1 MSEDFRAKV
10 TAELD
15 TAAAESKLEAFLN
28 KNNKLKIDVE
38 LNQDS
43 AKKMTSSIEKGLKQ
57 TKLDTSSLSK
67 QLAGSFNITD
77 KSTINQIKSQ
87 LNGMLSSLSKAWD
100 GLDFN
105 SKSKG
110 MLDFAAGMEPLQK
123 TLAQNAKMIEGSTGI
138 YDEFFN
144 YFKDKQIYISDELK
158 NALGN
163 DTYKELLQ
171 NNIGKIVRDAG
182 KGIDISSIWGEMQSL
197 FPEHFSENITT
208 QADQVIHA
216 FDLMKKARAEMAQQ
230 MIPYQNMDSQT
241 KAVVDETAWQ
251 QVSTVSGML
260 MGNLKNNIQSAADA
274 AKTTLDLDVN
284 VNTEKVASDLRN
296 AVQNAATGTGEAMN
310 LDLKMNEEQIVSSF
324 RTALSQIATGEEPV
338 KVDIQINKESLKSD
352 LSAALSEM
360 DLPVKFK
367 IDAAELEKQIRAALE
382 KIKDVKMDLH
392 INTDALKQS
401 VGESVTESVNQ
412 AEAQTATVRMPNIDT
427 SNMAQFQQLMGNI
440 NTAGRQGKSVFESLG
455 NTFKQ
460 AFSVYS
466 GAYLLQDGIN
476 KVIQSGKK
484 AVSTV
489 KEFNDI
495 KTDLAMATGENKT
508 YINDLMQDYN
518 ALGQELGAIT
528 SDVALSAD
536 TWLRQGRSMLDTSQL
551 IKDSMVLSKDAQMDS
566 EQAAEVLTATLNGFQ
581 MNADQASHINDVL
594 NSIDLKSA
602 SDAGGIGQALTKV
615 ASQANNAGVSLE
627 KTAAMI
633 ATIKDVTQDSDDS
646 IGTGLKSI
654 FSRMNQIKAGK
665 FVDSETGESLN
676 DVEKVLKKVGISMRD
691 VNGQFRESEP
701 VIDEVAQKWSTF
713 DGNTKKA
720 VATAM
725 AGTYQYNKL
734 IAMFDNWNKVQML
747 TETAQN
753 SDGTAQQ
760 KFEDNYLTSL
770 EAKTNAL
777 KSSLENVATGLISDN
792 MYAGFLD
799 GAKAVADFT
808 AQTDLLKA
816 SLAGLGA
823 AGGVFAFQ
831 QLISLFKELSNFG
844 SALNISKIADMSTDS
859 FARLLA
865 LTQNLTDAQTKL
877 VLSST
882 NLSNAQRMAVLMNQG
897 MSEAQASAAIASM
910 GLATAEGT
918 ATAATFSLSGALSGL
933 WATLMANPLVFVA
946 AGVSAAVMAFSS
958 YSNSMK
964 EAMSSAREAGNSW
977 SEENTSLE
985 DNISRI
991 QELREALA
999 SGTLTE
1005 QEAADAKSELLSIQE
1020 SLTDSYGDQ
1029 VEGIDLVNGSLE
1041 QQINLLEKIS
1051 QKNADNFLNENKKSI
1066 DKATKEMEKSRHTY
1080 LGQFYDNGSEESE
1093 AIKKTVKDLQDKYG
1107 EEVFQ
1112 LNKSSD
1118 GVTMDLHFNA
1128 DAAEAEEA
1136 LNDFMTEISDIEKKY
1151 GESDTLDLMS
1161 DNAYSG
1167 LKSAKDVLGEY
1178 QDLYDQAQKA
1188 EMISDDA
1195 LYSADGKEQTAAK
1208 WLSDYAK
1215 AVEAYNDAVADG
1227 DDLKI
1232 TEAAD
1237 NFNTL
1242 DSAMKT
1248 LSKESGMSEYADQIQ
1263 EVREQ
1268 LNETAIANSKFT
1280 KAVKGNDSSKF
1291 GKKVAE
1297 SAKAL
1302 KDLNLSDTDFKYAFE
1317 TDGVQEG
1324 EDAVNSLIDAAL
1336 ECGVIS
1342 DTSSEQVSNLVSML
1356 AELGIVSSTSGS
1368 AATEAVSGLEKQ
1380 LEDTKTALSGINAAT
1395 SLLDSQSTG
1404 KSITIDD
1411 FNSDDL
1417 ADYTSALEYNNGAL
1431 QLNAEKVRALQKA
1444 KAEEA
1449 IQTNDNL
1456 KQEKQTEYMQN
1467 IAEIEQLQEKLR
1479 GLSDAKSENAEKIQ
1493 SNIDALLAE
1502 NDGIVNQCNQLD
1514 LLSASLREAT
1524 GAYQAWLDKQNAS
1537 ESGDMFDDAMGAL
1550 QHIEDTVQVTD
1561 SEYYGRTGRED
1572 YKAAVDFIV
1581 PDNIDHEDEA
1591 AVSSYIDSIEHYF
1604 NHDSDGNRTGL
1615 DVAEFCAK
1623 ATKAGLMEL
1632 DEASGEYKVAGQR
1645 TMQDFADGLNL
1656 SLPFVQAMFGEM
1668 EEFNA
1673 HFDWSDEAIKT
1684 LGDLGMA
1691 AGEAKGRIEELA
1703 GDKDLDIQID
1713 VSDIESTEDKVAT
1726 LDNTIQQMQ
1735 DYKGTVE
1742 VDSSQVDDA
1751 NTVIQYCVT
1760 QKQMLE
1766 APAVMSVDT
1775 SQVEGDLGNALSLL
1789 QQFQEA
1795 QNNVELQTAVGADT
1809 SEAQGKVD
1817 SLVSEIQGLS
1827 PEIQAQLNIDTTS
1840 EATITSSIQALT
1852 PEIMVKAGVDSA
1864 VVDAWA
1870 AEEKKSDGTV
1880 KWKNDTGTVDAWAA
1894 QMHTSNGTV
1903 SWTNDV
1909 SQVKTTFTATGT
1921 VNWTNTTPPT
1931 GGTHGVNGTAHA
1943 AGTAHYN
1950 HLVGHAYVQGN
1961 WGTKTGGTTLVG
1973 ELGREIVVD
1982 PGSGTWHTVG
1992 DNGAEFVNIP
2002 AGSIVFNHL
2011 QSEALL
2017 ERGFVNGR
2025 GTARANGSAM
2035 VRGGISKKQANIA
2048 SHKTTYAGSHSSG
2061 NTSSGN
2067 SGGSGGGKTGGG
2079 SSSSS
2084 KWTDPWKNVKDWFER
2099 VVQKLQSLIDVN
2111 KAKADNADA
2120 ISTKD
2125 KYTRDAI
2132 ANTER
2137 LISNYGDAR
2146 KMYVKKS
2153 NAYAK
2158 KIGLS
2163 AKLKKRVQ
2171 DGTVD
2176 LESLSEDDKSKV
2188 EAYQKWYDK
2197 IVECDKAIQDL
2208 KSQEKELYQQRLDNI
2223 TDKYDALRSVYENQN
2238 NTLSSLNDLAS
2249 EAGNSQGVGSGYYQ
2263 NIIKQRN
2270 NQNTQ
2275 TNLITSEI
2283 KEYQKQLN
2291 QIKKKYG
2298 VNSTFY
2304 KESLAGLEELRTA
2317 LNDSKK
2323 ATAELTNQLDK
2334 LAANAAQYKTDKYTR
2349 ASEKQSAYR
2358 DYKDANRYYDAKT
2371 GDFAKGITETD
2382 YRNAITTNN
2391 NTINALQEQKN
2402 LVQQKMLTLNA
2413 GSAEYQEYADQLA
2426 ELDKKILET
2435 ANSNAELKK
2444 SIVDLRFKQFDEA
2457 QDKLDDL
2464 IEDYGNLRDM
2474 MDSDTFYNDDGSFT
2488 DSGLAN
2494 ISLINKEMD
2503 AYKQEIADCTAE
2515 LEDLEKLK
2523 KSGTITA
2530 DQYKERSEN
2539 AMNRIQQ
2546 ASKSLYSS
2554 QQSLLD
2560 MYSDKITKENDLLQE
2575 NIDKRKK
2582 ALDNKK
2588 DYYEYDKTI
2597 KDKTKDINALKAQIA
2612 ALEGTT
2618 NAAAKAKLAKLKA
2631 ELKDKEEDLAD
2642 TKYEH
2647 QLDMESK
2654 GYDDLSEKAD
2664 DALDNTL
2671 KSLKSN
2677 TDLQKSVINDMLS
2690 EVKNSYK
2697 ETFDEISKILEET
2710 GYKTADL
2717 FKDLMNA
2724 NTIKNSTNETV
2735 NEAKNH
2741 PGNYTNVD
2749 TSGIPSDSK
2758 ADAAISGALKDSE
2771 SAGKASNNIGY
2782 DQNGKSYSAK
2792 LALSLSPKSAT
2803 IYVGKKQTVKV
2814 NYKNAATDNLKNF
2827 TLTVKDS
2834 SIATAQKNGN
2844 SFIVTGKKSGKTTVT
2859 VHPVVS
2865 SATAVTFNVTVRQ
2878 KNYDKYA
2885 KTVNDAL
2892 NKSGYKF
2899 SYGERQE
2906 IKDSLILGKSDKD
2919 LNDKKK
2925 FNEQIQKSIKKNQ
2938 LTKWYKNLKN
2948 KTFKPADYKN
2958 NHELIQHFKKKG
2970 KDVTGAQLVSAAK
2983 ILGLKYPGNYS
2994 KWTGTQKTNLLKQ
3007 LQTFGFSKGGVVRN
3021 LIPADMGTML
3031 GDAIIRNGDT
3041 GFIGARPGETV
3052 LTEEFT
3058 KLLKPSIASMNEF
3071 TDMMTGNNGAKLNN
3085 VPSVQNQNITFNP
3098 EINLNI
3104 DRIDSELDIKNLAH
3118 QLSGIMF
3125 DDFTKKMSKDWKK
3138 LTGRNR

>member
-536 TWLRQGRSMLDTSQL
+536 TWLRQGRSMSDTSQL

-691 VNGQFRESEP
+691 VNGQFKESEP

-1080 LGQFYDNGSEESE
+1080 LGQ
-1093 AIKKTVKDLQDKYG
+1093 
-1107 EEVFQ
+1107 
-1112 LNKSSD
+1112 
-1118 GVTMDLHFNA
+1118 
-1128 DAAEAEEA
+1128 
-1136 LNDFMTEISDIEKKY
+1136 
-1151 GESDTLDLMS
+1151 
-1161 DNAYSG
+1161 
-1167 LKSAKDVLGEY
+1167 
-1178 QDLYDQAQKA
+1178 
-1188 EMISDDA
+1188 
-1195 LYSADGKEQTAAK
+1195 
-1208 WLSDYAK
+1208 
-1215 AVEAYNDAVADG
+1215 
-1227 DDLKI
+1227 
-1232 TEAAD
+1232 
-1237 NFNTL
+1237 
-1242 DSAMKT
+1242 
-1248 LSKESGMSEYADQIQ
+1248 
-1263 EVREQ
+1263 
-1268 LNETAIANSKFT
+1268 
-1280 KAVKGNDSSKF
+1280 
-1291 GKKVAE
+1291 
-1297 SAKAL
+1297 
-1302 KDLNLSDTDFKYAFE
+1302 
-1317 TDGVQEG
+1317 
-1324 EDAVNSLIDAAL
+1324 
-1336 ECGVIS
+1336 
-1342 DTSSEQVSNLVSML
+1342 
-1356 AELGIVSSTSGS
+1356 
-1368 AATEAVSGLEKQ
+1368 
-1380 LEDTKTALSGINAAT
+1380 
-1395 SLLDSQSTG
+1395 LL
-1404 KSITIDD
+1404 
-1411 FNSDDL
+1411 
-1417 ADYTSALEYNNGAL
+1417 
-1431 QLNAEKVRALQKA
+1431 
-1444 KAEEA
+1444 
-1449 IQTNDNL
+1449 
-1456 KQEKQTEYMQN
+1456 
-1467 IAEIEQLQEKLR
+1467 
-1479 GLSDAKSENAEKIQ
+1479 
-1493 SNIDALLAE
+1493 
-1502 NDGIVNQCNQLD
+1502 
-1514 LLSASLREAT
+1514 
-1524 GAYQAWLDKQNAS
+1524 
-1537 ESGDMFDDAMGAL
+1537 
-1550 QHIEDTVQVTD
+1550 
-1561 SEYYGRTGRED
+1561 
-1572 YKAAVDFIV
+1572 
-1581 PDNIDHEDEA
+1581 
-1591 AVSSYIDSIEHYF
+1591 
-1604 NHDSDGNRTGL
+1604 
-1615 DVAEFCAK
+1615 
-1623 ATKAGLMEL
+1623 
-1632 DEASGEYKVAGQR
+1632 
-1645 TMQDFADGLNL
+1645 
-1656 SLPFVQAMFGEM
+1656 
-1668 EEFNA
+1668 
-1673 HFDWSDEAIKT
+1673 
-1684 LGDLGMA
+1684 
-1691 AGEAKGRIEELA
+1691 
-1703 GDKDLDIQID
+1703 
-1713 VSDIESTEDKVAT
+1713 
-1726 LDNTIQQMQ
+1726 
-1735 DYKGTVE
+1735 
-1742 VDSSQVDDA
+1742 
-1751 NTVIQYCVT
+1751 
-1760 QKQMLE
+1760 
-1766 APAVMSVDT
+1766 
-1775 SQVEGDLGNALSLL
+1775 
-1789 QQFQEA
+1789 
-1795 QNNVELQTAVGADT
+1795 
-1809 SEAQGKVD
+1809 
-1817 SLVSEIQGLS
+1817 
-1827 PEIQAQLNIDTTS
+1827 
-1840 EATITSSIQALT
+1840 
-1852 PEIMVKAGVDSA
+1852 
-1864 VVDAWA
+1864 
-1870 AEEKKSDGTV
+1870 
-1880 KWKNDTGTVDAWAA
+1880 
-1894 QMHTSNGTV
+1894 
-1903 SWTNDV
+1903 
-1909 SQVKTTFTATGT
+1909 
-1921 VNWTNTTPPT
+1921 
-1931 GGTHGVNGTAHA
+1931 
-1943 AGTAHYN
+1943 
-1950 HLVGHAYVQGN
+1950 
-1961 WGTKTGGTTLVG
+1961 
-1973 ELGREIVVD
+1973 
-1982 PGSGTWHTVG
+1982 
-1992 DNGAEFVNIP
+1992 
-2002 AGSIVFNHL
+2002 
-2011 QSEALL
+2011 
-2017 ERGFVNGR
+2017 
-2025 GTARANGSAM
+2025 
-2035 VRGGISKKQANIA
+2035 
-2048 SHKTTYAGSHSSG
+2048 
-2061 NTSSGN
+2061 
-2067 SGGSGGGKTGGG
+2067 
-2079 SSSSS
+2079 
-2084 KWTDPWKNVKDWFER
+2084 
-2099 VVQKLQSLIDVN
+2099 
-2111 KAKADNADA
+2111 
-2120 ISTKD
+2120 
-2125 KYTRDAI
+2125 
-2132 ANTER
+2132 
-2137 LISNYGDAR
+2137 
-2146 KMYVKKS
+2146 
-2153 NAYAK
+2153 
-2158 KIGLS
+2158 
-2163 AKLKKRVQ
+2163 
-2171 DGTVD
+2171 
-2176 LESLSEDDKSKV
+2176 
-2188 EAYQKWYDK
+2188 
-2197 IVECDKAIQDL
+2197 
-2208 KSQEKELYQQRLDNI
+2208 
-2223 TDKYDALRSVYENQN
+2223 
-2238 NTLSSLNDLAS
+2238 
-2249 EAGNSQGVGSGYYQ
+2249 
-2263 NIIKQRN
+2263 
-2270 NQNTQ
+2270 
-2275 TNLITSEI
+2275 
-2283 KEYQKQLN
+2283 
-2291 QIKKKYG
+2291 
-2298 VNSTFY
+2298 
-2304 KESLAGLEELRTA
+2304 
-2317 LNDSKK
+2317 
-2323 ATAELTNQLDK
+2323 
-2334 LAANAAQYKTDKYTR
+2334 
-2349 ASEKQSAYR
+2349 
-2358 DYKDANRYYDAKT
+2358 
-2371 GDFAKGITETD
+2371 
-2382 YRNAITTNN
+2382 
-2391 NTINALQEQKN
+2391 
-2402 LVQQKMLTLNA
+2402 
-2413 GSAEYQEYADQLA
+2413 
-2426 ELDKKILET
+2426 
-2435 ANSNAELKK
+2435 
-2444 SIVDLRFKQFDEA
+2444 
-2457 QDKLDDL
+2457 
-2464 IEDYGNLRDM
+2464 
-2474 MDSDTFYNDDGSFT
+2474 
-2488 DSGLAN
+2488 
-2494 ISLINKEMD
+2494 
-2503 AYKQEIADCTAE
+2503 
-2515 LEDLEKLK
+2515 
-2523 KSGTITA
+2523 
-2530 DQYKERSEN
+2530 
-2539 AMNRIQQ
+2539 
-2546 ASKSLYSS
+2546 
-2554 QQSLLD
+2554 
-2560 MYSDKITKENDLLQE
+2560 
-2575 NIDKRKK
+2575 
-2582 ALDNKK
+2582 
-2588 DYYEYDKTI
+2588 
-2597 KDKTKDINALKAQIA
+2597 
-2612 ALEGTT
+2612 
-2618 NAAAKAKLAKLKA
+2618 
-2631 ELKDKEEDLAD
+2631 
-2642 TKYEH
+2642 
-2647 QLDMESK
+2647 
-2654 GYDDLSEKAD
+2654 
-2664 DALDNTL
+2664 
-2671 KSLKSN
+2671 
-2677 TDLQKSVINDMLS
+2677 
-2690 EVKNSYK
+2690 
-2697 ETFDEISKILEET
+2697 
-2710 GYKTADL
+2710 
-2717 FKDLMNA
+2717 
-2724 NTIKNSTNETV
+2724 
-2735 NEAKNH
+2735 
-2741 PGNYTNVD
+2741 
-2749 TSGIPSDSK
+2749 
-2758 ADAAISGALKDSE
+2758 
-2771 SAGKASNNIGY
+2771 
-2782 DQNGKSYSAK
+2782 
-2792 LALSLSPKSAT
+2792 
-2803 IYVGKKQTVKV
+2803 
-2814 NYKNAATDNLKNF
+2814 
-2827 TLTVKDS
+2827 
-2834 SIATAQKNGN
+2834 
-2844 SFIVTGKKSGKTTVT
+2844 
-2859 VHPVVS
+2859 
-2865 SATAVTFNVTVRQ
+2865 
-2878 KNYDKYA
+2878 
-2885 KTVNDAL
+2885 
-2892 NKSGYKF
+2892 
-2899 SYGERQE
+2899 
-2906 IKDSLILGKSDKD
+2906 
-2919 LNDKKK
+2919 
-2925 FNEQIQKSIKKNQ
+2925 
-2938 LTKWYKNLKN
+2938 
-2948 KTFKPADYKN
+2948 
-2958 NHELIQHFKKKG
+2958 
-2970 KDVTGAQLVSAAK
+2970 
-2983 ILGLKYPGNYS
+2983 
-2994 KWTGTQKTNLLKQ
+2994 
-3007 LQTFGFSKGGVVRN
+3007 
-3021 LIPADMGTML
+3021 
-3031 GDAIIRNGDT
+3031 
-3041 GFIGARPGETV
+3041 
-3052 LTEEFT
+3052 
-3058 KLLKPSIASMNEF
+3058 
-3071 TDMMTGNNGAKLNN
+3071 
-3085 VPSVQNQNITFNP
+3085 
-3098 EINLNI
+3098 
-3104 DRIDSELDIKNLAH
+3104 
-3118 QLSGIMF
+3118 
-3125 DDFTKKMSKDWKK
+3125 
-3138 LTGRNR
+3138 